1 MSINGKSNQKSIL
14 LILFYRFI
22 IKLDY
27 HYYYYYYYYYI
38 IIILS
43 WLLSLTMCKELMY
56 NEQYYNIK
64 NYIKGPENQTILY
77 NSNTIMYCRIYNN
90 NNITKLKSFYT
101 EYINVQWIIDGFGV
115 NNESLK
121 AVFGDRYSMPGPIEE
136 GNFDLLIKNTQLEDE
151 ASFICQANVKIYST
165 SSIEPQLDTITSK
178 PAYLTIIFPP
188 SGLTMIH
195 LQDSQLEKNHQTPV
209 TVNSMYI
216 LPNNHFTNYI
226 SDHSVNRHVYTT
238 NELNQIVD
246 RDLSRIVADDPKTE
260 LFIDYNRNYM
270 DHFKQASDTQYT
282 SHNIPLKEMLVRHE
296 SSSYTGN
303 MYNRIPKIWT
313 VEKKKLIV
321 SCHTSPSKP
330 ASTIQWHLAGI
341 LLTKNSDKSHSFSDH
356 QNSLIHYTIKEQIIN
371 VSDKSILS
379 SNAESVLFP
388 NTSVTSSTDDVHMQ
402 VTQSQL
408 NLTVERKYQHWQL
421 ECSVSNS
428 NDFVLAKLPTVTVT
442 IEPMYI
448 EDVKIQIINQTE
460 QVNLREG
467 QLIHFECIAKTSPLT
482 PIYSWTIGNPVP
494 SVNFETFNLLTDDQL
509 KSNNNI
515 DDKHEHNLIDIQMNA
530 SILQLTVNRAMHH
543 KRIRCWV
550 GVEAPELLEKITNA
564 SLQGV
569 LSNKDSTCE
578 SDCRQL
584 RNSLRK
590 KLKDMTWVKSD
601 YRLEVTYGPEFS
613 SPSNDILSGELG
625 QIIHLECSA
634 NSNPEADVSL
644 YYIGPEGQ
652 ILLEEVTKSELTQ
665 YQHHYNRP
673 VDSKHPKYLVWN
685 SETEYAEFNISIV
698 KAAIH
703 SSGRKLLGSDI
714 KQVSHKLHLTSHEQ
728 FGFYACIAQTTG
740 YPSIYRTVY
749 VGQAESPKILKIDQS
764 ISLDGTFA
772 ELFCTIYSIPRPTVH
787 QITWS
792 INGISIKPDKRLRI
806 YQEKTHRGVTSILT
820 LNNLRPND
828 FSTYNCTV
836 VNDYGSDW
844 KLITLSSDNKWPLTF
859 AVISGFAALLGVL
872 FVTIICCFIR
882 YTRLK
887 GTNSKVYYKSKQE
900 NNLQNNEENKQISDG
915 VELQSI
921 LKNKLNQTGLSKANP
936 IEDVTLTNNECY
948 PVQNVYKSNVDDTGI
963 GKCTSHD
970 LGSINFHT
978 NDIDLST
985 NLIEENYL
993 NYISCTYPQD
1003 TTSLLNNIHPMNGN
1017 ACTNKMST
1025 NYNQLPYC
1033 STPLIDHQF
1042 NTIISNISPLST
1054 SECFTNDMISNI
1066 KQSDITSIIHSHSPK
1081 PWIQNIN
1088 ELKNSMTPPLA
1099 FSSYT
1104 NHSTSL
1110 APIFLMTSDLNYS
1123 TGIHQDF
1130 NNSNTSTVII
1140 PPVILHST
1148 NEQTLISSPY
1158 GPMTINNNNSSNNTN
1173 TSIIFNTTNNNDRN
1187 HIPDISIIPFN
1198 VRNC

>member
-1 MSINGKSNQKSIL
+1 MDIS
-14 LILFYRFI
+14 F
-22 IKLDY
+22 
-27 HYYYYYYYYYI
+27 YYYI
-38 IIILS
+38 S
-43 WLLSLTMCKELMY
+43 
-56 NEQYYNIK
+56 
-64 NYIKGPENQTILY
+64 
-77 NSNTIMYCRIYNN
+77 
-90 NNITKLKSFYT
+90 
-101 EYINVQWIIDGFGV
+101 V
-115 NNESLK
+115 
-121 AVFGDRYSMPGPIEE
+121 
-136 GNFDLLIKNTQLEDE
+136 
-151 ASFICQANVKIYST
+151 
-165 SSIEPQLDTITSK
+165 
-178 PAYLTIIFPP
+178 PP

-421 ECSVSNS
+421 ECSVN
-428 NDFVLAKLPTVTVT
+428 
-442 IEPMYI
+442 I

-970 LGSINFHT
+970 LG
-978 NDIDLST
+978 
-985 NLIEENYL
+985 
-993 NYISCTYPQD
+993 
-1003 TTSLLNNIHPMNGN
+1003 
-1017 ACTNKMST
+1017 
-1025 NYNQLPYC
+1025 
-1033 STPLIDHQF
+1033 
-1042 NTIISNISPLST
+1042 T

-1140 PPVILHST
+1140 PPMRNNIL
-1148 NEQTLISSPY
+1148 LI
-1158 GPMTINNNNSSNNTN
+1158 T
-1173 TSIIFNTTNNNDRN
+1173 
-1187 HIPDISIIPFN
+1187 
-1198 VRNC
+1198 V